1 MPRNPRR
8 RQFRTRRRLPPRPT
22 YDRAP
27 GPGVDADPPS
37 TPDPSPSQ
45 VRRASARDEG
55 YLAAELRRVAG
66 VSAAC
71 LGLLAVLVVVDRL
84 G

>member
-1 MPRNPRR
+1 MPRSPRR
-8 RQFRTRRRLPPRPT
+8 RQSGPRRRLPPRPT

-27 GPGVDADPPS
+27 ALRVDADAPS
-37 TPDPSPSQ
+37 TPDPSPSLA
-45 VRRASARDEG
+45 RRASASDAG
-55 YLAAELRRVAG
+55 YLASELRRVAG

>member
-1 MPRNPRR
+1 MPRSPRR
-8 RQFRTRRRLPPRPT
+8 RQSRARRRLPPRPT
-22 YDRAP
+22 YDRASVP
-27 GPGVDADPPS
+27 DVDPARPS
-37 TPDPSPSQ
+37 TPDPSPPQ
-45 VRRASARDEG
+45 ARRASARDEG
-55 YLAAELRRVAG
+55 YLASELRRVAG

>member
-8 RQFRTRRRLPPRPT
+8 RQSRTPRRLPPRPT

-27 GPGVDADPPS
+27 APDADATRPATRDS
-37 TPDPSPSQ
+37 SPSLA
-45 VRRASARDEG
+45 RRASTRDGG
-55 YLAAELRRVAG
+55 YLASELRRVAG

-71 LGLLAVLVVVDRL
+71 LGLLALLVVVDRL

>member
-1 MPRNPRR
+1 MPRSPRR
-8 RQFRTRRRLPPRPT
+8 RQSRSQRRLPPRPT

-27 GPGVDADPPS
+27 APSVDEDRSS
-37 TPDPSPSQ
+37 TPDPSPSPA
-45 VRRASARDEG
+45 RRASTRDEG
-55 YLAAELRRVAG
+55 YLASELRRVAG
-66 VSAAC
+66 FSAAC

>member
-1 MPRNPRR
+1 MPRSPRR
-8 RQFRTRRRLPPRPT
+8 RQSRARRRLPPRPT
-22 YDRAP
+22 YDRAA
-27 GPGVDADPPS
+27 GPSVDVDRPA
-37 TPDPSPSQ
+37 TPDTSPPAA
-45 VRRASARDEG
+45 RRASSRDEG
-55 YLAAELRRVAG
+55 YLASELRRVAG